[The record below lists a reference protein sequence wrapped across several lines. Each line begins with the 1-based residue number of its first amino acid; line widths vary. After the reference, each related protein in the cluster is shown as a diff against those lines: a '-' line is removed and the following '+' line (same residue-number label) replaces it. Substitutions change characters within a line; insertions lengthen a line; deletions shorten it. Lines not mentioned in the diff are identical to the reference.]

1 MYAGCLVLFGCR
13 GRRHLPLLV
22 ISYDPMQ
29 LAMLMCRGL
38 QSSHSTYTITSYA
51 DSLDKMLK
59 QLESEPDDLLN
70 SSGGEMERE

>member
-1 MYAGCLVLFGCR
+1 
-13 GRRHLPLLV
+13 
-22 ISYDPMQ
+22 MQ

-38 QSSHSTYTITSYA
+38 QSSHSTYTITNYA

-59 QLESEPDDLLN
+59 QLESEPDDPFN